1 MLVSAVPV
9 AARAKGRRGPIA
21 PNLFGVSFG
30 LTGLA
35 DTWRAARPVLGVP
48 SAVPDALFILA
59 AAVWFILVVA
69 YAAQGPAQLLADLR
83 DPVFAPF
90 VSVAPIVAMS
100 LGAAL
105 ATVAFAAG
113 RVLVVT
119 FLALTLA
126 LGGWLMG
133 QWVLIDIAHDRLHP
147 GYFLPT
153 VAGGFIGAIAAT
165 DVNLHGAAEA
175 CFGISVISWLLLGS
189 TVLNR
194 LYFHPALPAALVPT
208 LAIEVAPPA
217 GVGAAYFAL
226 SDGAINA
233 IAYALGGYAVLM
245 AVMQLRLAPLYRRQR
260 FSVATW
266 AFTFSYAIVAVFAL
280 DWITLSKVA
289 GGRGYA
295 ATVVALIT
303 ILVGGIGVRTIVA
316 IARGQFLRYPKMN
329 S

>member
-1 MLVSAVPV
+1 VAVFGVPV
-9 AARAKGRRGPIA
+9 AAGAKGRRGPRIA
-21 PNLFGVSFG
+21 PNLFGVPFG

-35 DTWRAARPVLGVP
+35 DSWRAAGPVLRVP

-69 YAAQGPAQLLADLR
+69 YAAQGPVQLLADLR
-83 DPVFAPF
+83 DPVLAPF
-90 VSVAPIVAMS
+90 VSVAAIVAVS

-113 RVLVVT
+113 RVLVVI

-133 QWVLIDIAHDRLHP
+133 QWVLLDIAHDCLHP

-153 VAGGFIGAIAAT
+153 VAGGFVGAISAT
-165 DVNLHGAAEA
+165 SVNLHGTAKA

-194 LYFHPALPAALVPT
+194 LYIHPVLPAALVPT
-208 LAIEVAPPA
+208 LAIEFAPPA
-217 GVGAAYFAL
+217 GVGAAYLAV
-226 SDGAINA
+226 SHGAINA
-233 IAYALGGYAVLM
+233 IAYALGGYTVLM
-245 AVMQLRLAPLYRRQR
+245 AVMQLRLMPLYRRQR

-266 AFTFSYAIVAVFAL
+266 AFTFSYAIVAVFVL
-280 DWITLSKVA
+280 EWITLAKVT

-295 ATVVALIT
+295 AAVVALIT
-303 ILVGGIGVRTIVA
+303 ILVGGIAVRTVIA
-316 IARGQFLRYPKMN
+316 IARGQFLR
-329 S
+329 

>member
-1 MLVSAVPV
+1 VPVSAVPV
-9 AARAKGRRGPIA
+9 AAGAKGRRGPRIA
-21 PNLFGVSFG
+21 PNLFGVAFG

-35 DTWRAARPVLGVP
+35 DTWRAAGPVLRVP

-59 AAVWFILVVA
+59 AAVWLILVVA
-69 YAAQGPAQLLADLR
+69 YAAQGPVQLLADLR
-83 DPVFAPF
+83 DPVLAPF
-90 VSVAPIVAMS
+90 VSVAVIVAVS
-100 LGAAL
+100 LGSAL

-113 RVLVVT
+113 RVLVVI

-133 QWVLIDIAHDRLHP
+133 QWVLLDIAHDQLHP

-153 VAGGFIGAIAAT
+153 VAGGFVGAIAAAS
-165 DVNLHGAAEA
+165 VHLHGAAEV

-194 LYFHPALPAALVPT
+194 LYIHPVLPAALVPT
-208 LAIEVAPPA
+208 LAIEFAPPA

-226 SDGAINA
+226 TDGAINA
-233 IAYALGGYAVLM
+233 IGYALGGYVVLM

-280 DWITLSKVA
+280 EWITLSKVA
-289 GGRGYA
+289 GGTGYA
-295 ATVVALIT
+295 AAVVVLIT
-303 ILVGGIGVRTIVA
+303 LLVGGIGIRTIVA
-316 IARGQFLRYPKMN
+316 VARGQFLR
-329 S
+329 